1 MLETSRHL
9 FTSAHLECTHLLEED
24 RAALS
29 AVGRMQVRLM
39 QEISDFEEFK
49 RGKEVS
55 KILLWA
61 LPGDC

>member
-1 MLETSRHL
+1 MLETFRNLSM
-9 FTSAHLECTHLLEED
+9 SACLECTHLLEKD
-24 RAALS
+24 RAPSS

-55 KILLWA
+55 KIFLWA
-61 LPGDC
+61 LPGDY